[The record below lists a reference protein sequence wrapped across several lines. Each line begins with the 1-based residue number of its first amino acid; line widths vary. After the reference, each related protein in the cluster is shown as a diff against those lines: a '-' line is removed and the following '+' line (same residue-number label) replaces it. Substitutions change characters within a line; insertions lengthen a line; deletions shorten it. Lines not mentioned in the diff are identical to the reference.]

1 MIRLIIAFIVIV
13 ALLIFGLPL
22 YLLYFII
29 GKFNKNLRDKIC
41 LITMRI
47 AFKIIMFIC
56 GVKLTVKGKENLPE
70 GAVLYVANHR
80 SIFDIFVGYSQVDR
94 LTGFISKKEV
104 KKYPIVPWWME
115 FMNCLFLDRSSAKA
129 GLKTILQAVDYAKN
143 GISIFIFPEGTRS
156 KDGTVAEF
164 KAGSFKIAE
173 KAGVPVVP
181 VAFDRTEDIFERQKP
196 FIKSAKVTMS
206 YGKPI
211 YMDKLDK
218 EEKKRVNEMAREA
231 IVEMIEANK

>member
-1 MIRLIIAFIVIV
+1 MIRLILAVTLIVF
-13 ALLIFGLPL
+13 LLIFGLPL

-29 GKFNKNLRDKIC
+29 GKFNKNLRSKIS
-41 LITMRI
+41 LVTMRI
-47 AFKIIMFIC
+47 VFKMIMFIC

-94 LTGFISKKEV
+94 LTGFVSKKEI

-196 FIKSAKVTMS
+196 FIKSARVTMS

-211 YMDKLDK
+211 YINELDK
-218 EEKKRVNEMAREA
+218 EDKKKVHEMAREA